1 MLRNQKGGSPSQ
13 PAWAGPLSSRN
24 LNDYI
29 ETVDCFVLLL
39 TWLHNQSSLSPQKGR
54 RRCVARFSG
63 RTASKKTK
71 TLSVWGVNG
80 LVLLLVLIKST
91 WPTCSDP
98 SLRVSHRW
106 LMSLAYLLGLVCRQ
120 RVTLWY
126 LRWGLQPVQMLIQ
139 PKVSGQSIK
148 QKEKLLL
155 QTFGSGNLLRVGVI
169 LQRSIFILLLTC
181 FPCWALLVNTELI
194 LLLVRQE
201 PEVARLA
208 HMLPFFIFEM
218 YFSMMGFNFFFFCPV
233 TQSGWLSCMWR
244 SSCRFFRWV
253 FWEALGDCFCS
264 GLLRSACVL
273 DMSEF
278 ENEIL
283 KGKILDLLSWNW
295 GKKKKKRFRWAVVMS
310 R

>member
-1 MLRNQKGGSPSQ
+1 MLRNQKGSAPTQ

-80 LVLLLVLIKST
+80 LVLLLVLINST

-98 SLRVSHRW
+98 SLCVSHRW
-106 LMSLAYLLGLVCRQ
+106 LMSLAFLLGLVCRQ

-208 HMLPFFIFEM
+208 HVLPFFIFQM
-218 YFSMMGFNFFFFCPV
+218 YFLMMGFNFFFFVPSPNQDGSAVCEDLHAGS
-233 TQSGWLSCMWR
+233 SGECYEN
-244 SSCRFFRWV
+244 RWV
-253 FWEALGDCFCS
+253 TVFVQ
-264 GLLRSACVL
+264 ACCAML
-273 DMSEF
+273 ACWICEYGSEF
-278 ENEIL
+278 E
-283 KGKILDLLSWNW
+283 KGKI
-295 GKKKKKRFRWAVVMS
+295 FRSTVMKL